1 MTTVNQI
8 LKVKG
13 FDFFSANPD
22 QTVFEALQLMAE
34 KDVGALMV
42 MDKEGQLV
50 GMFSERDYARKL
62 ILHGFSS
69 KVSKVADIMST
80 ELFTVNPNMSTFE
93 CMAIMTE
100 KRVRHLPVIDRNK
113 LVGIVSIGD
122 IVNQII
128 KEQLTTI
135 KDLEK
140 YITGSD
146 YGH

>member
-13 FDFFSANPD
+13 FDFFCVNPD

-34 KDVGALMV
+34 KEVGALMV
-42 MDKEGQLV
+42 INKEGKLV

-62 ILHGFSS
+62 VLHGFSS
-69 KVSKVADIMST
+69 KVSKVSDIMTT
-80 ELFTVNPNMSTFE
+80 ELFTVNPKMSTFE
-93 CMAIMTE
+93 CMAIMTD
-100 KRVRHLPVIDRNK
+100 RHIRHLPVLDHNK
-113 LVGIVSIGD
+113 IVGIVSIGD

-128 KEQLTTI
+128 TEQLTTI

>member
-13 FDFFSANPD
+13 SDFFSVNPD
-22 QTVFEALQLMAE
+22 QTVFEALQLLAD
-34 KDVGALMV
+34 KDIGALMV
-42 MDKEGQLV
+42 INKEGTLV

-62 ILHGFSS
+62 VLHGFSS
-69 KVSKVADIMST
+69 KVSKVSDIMST
-80 ELFTVNPNMSTFE
+80 ELFTVNPGMSTFE
-93 CMAIMTE
+93 CMAIMTD
-100 KRVRHLPVIDRNK
+100 KHIRHLPVLDHNK
-113 LVGIVSIGD
+113 IVGMVSIGD

-128 KEQLTTI
+128 REQLTTI

-146 YGH
+146 YGY